1 MPIRKNDFERA
12 LRDPKSVYDTPEQ
25 VLADPRLDRQGKRS
39 ILETW
44 KQDAEALL
52 RAEGEA
58 MTHGEPNML
67 RRVDLAL
74 RTLDVGN
81 GEEKRRSR
89 ATGLLGRVRR
99 GGQC

>member
-12 LRDPKSVYDTPEQ
+12 LRDPKAVYDTPEQ
-25 VLADPRLDRQGKRS
+25 VLADPRLDREGKRS

-58 MTHGEPNML
+58 MTSGEPNML

-74 RTLDVGN
+74 RTLADRKGD
-81 GEEKRRSR
+81 ERRRSGPR
-89 ATGLLGRVRR
+89 ALLGRARAKGR
-99 GGQC
+99 S

>member
-12 LRDPKSVYDTPEQ
+12 LSDPKSVYDTPEQ
-25 VLADPRLDRQGKRS
+25 VLADPRLDREGKRS
-39 ILETW
+39 ILEVW

-58 MTHGEPNML
+58 MTEGEPNML

-74 RTLDVGN
+74 RTLADRKDEARRRTHSGSLLRRARTN
-81 GEEKRRSR
+81 GR
-89 ATGLLGRVRR
+89 
-99 GGQC
+99 C